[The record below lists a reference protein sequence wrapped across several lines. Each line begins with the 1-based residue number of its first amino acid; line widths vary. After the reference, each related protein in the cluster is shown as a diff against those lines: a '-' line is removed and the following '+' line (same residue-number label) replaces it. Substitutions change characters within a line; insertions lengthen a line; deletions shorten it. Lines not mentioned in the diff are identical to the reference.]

1 MLTGKTPFQ
10 GSSPYD
16 RLLQHPAP
24 PREIDS
30 TISAQLQEVICR
42 ALERDPKNRYAN
54 AHEFALDLSDLKRV
68 GVTKRPEMRDW
79 KKRSAPPWRKVLL
92 FVAIALVPIVIFG
105 LLFYFARR

>member
-1 MLTGKTPFQ
+1 MFDFSLGRGRDGPKN
-10 GSSPYD
+10 
-16 RLLQHPAP
+16 L

-30 TISAQLQEVICR
+30 TISAQLQVVICR